1 MKLKKGKSGDIIF
14 ETIIYAI
21 LTLACIAVLY
31 PLILIVSQSF
41 SDPFLVM
48 RGEVKLLPKGYN
60 FKTYQM
66 VLQHSELWNSY
77 KNTIIYTVIGTA
89 VSVSAT
95 AVSAYPL
102 SRRDLYGYKLFN
114 LFAIVTMFISGG
126 MIPLYLQVKNL
137 QLINSM
143 WSVILPSAIST
154 FNLVVMKSFYSS
166 SIPKEIND
174 AAAIDGCND
183 IHFFIRIVLPL
194 SSSIMAVMVLFYG
207 VRQWNSW
214 VSPLLYLLDR
224 KKYPLQ
230 LILREILLQNQVS
243 SMSDAALSDQ
253 VMIGETIKYA
263 IMVVSTIPVLCLYP
277 SLQKYFVKGVMM
289 GALKG

>member
-1 MKLKKGKSGDIIF
+1 MFFKKKSTGDIIF
-14 ETIIYAI
+14 ATIIYVI
-21 LTLACIAVLY
+21 LTAACIVVLY
-31 PLILIVSQSF
+31 PLILIASQSF

-48 RGEVKLLPKGYN
+48 RGEVKLLPKGFN
-60 FKTYQM
+60 LKIYQS

-77 KNTIIYTVIGTA
+77 KNTIIYTFIGTA

-95 AVSAYPL
+95 AISAYPL
-102 SRRDLYGYKLFN
+102 SRKDMYGYKFFN

-126 MIPLYLQVKNL
+126 MIPLYLQVSNL
-137 QLINSM
+137 NLINSM

-154 FNLVVMKSFYSS
+154 FNLIVMKSFYST
-166 SIPKEIND
+166 SIPSEIND

-183 IHFFIRIVLPL
+183 IHFFVKIVLPL
-194 SSSIMAVMVLFYG
+194 SSSILAVMVLFYG

-214 VSPLLYLLDR
+214 VSPLLYLVDR

-243 SMSDAALSDQ
+243 SLSDAALSDQ
-253 VMIGETIKYA
+253 IMIGETIKYA
-263 IMVVSTIPVLCLYP
+263 VMVVSTIPILCLYP
-277 SLQKYFVKGVMM
+277 FLQKYFVKGVMM